1 MVELSYFINEPSCRS
16 HGRSGRLTWPGL
28 DIEAVLRA
36 NPADLDARV
45 SRTII
50 AAENQQFQKAG
61 DELKHVLQ
69 LDPDDFRCFQTR

>member
-28 DIEAVLRA
+28 HIEAVLRA
-36 NPADLDARV
+36 NPTDLDARV

-50 AAENQQFQKAG
+50 AAENQQFQEAG
-61 DELKHVLQ
+61 DERKHVLQ
-69 LDPDDFRCFQTR
+69 LAPDDFRCFQTR